1 MLTRRGVFFDIAGK
15 KSRIADFERQMNSPD
30 FWRNQ
35 ESAKQIS
42 RQAADLK
49 KETEIWETL
58 LGDVSALKELA
69 DAGKP
74 EEDEAFL
81 KELEEEYNRSHALY
95 KKEETAL
102 LFSGPHDH
110 MSAIL
115 AIHAGTGGV
124 DAQDFAEMLLRM
136 YLRFAERKGFS
147 FEILDEQRG
156 NEAGI
161 KSATILAEGA
171 YAYGTLKGE
180 AGVHRLVRISP
191 FDAEKM
197 RHTSFVLVEVIPDM
211 GDLSETE
218 IKEGDLRI
226 DTFRASGAGGQNVN
240 KTETAV
246 RIVHIPTGI
255 AVACQSERSQLQNR
269 ARAMRIL
276 KAKLHQLEE
285 LKRDAAKKELRGEY
299 HEARWGNQIRSYV
312 LQPYTLVKDVRTG
325 HETADAARVLDGE
338 IDEFVEAYLKKF
350 KVQNSKLKIAV
361 QS

>member
-15 KSRIADFERQMNSPD
+15 KERVSKLETEMSASD
-30 FWRNQ
+30 FWQ
-35 ESAKQIS
+35 DQAAAKQIS
-42 RQAADLK
+42 REASQLK
-49 KETEIWETL
+49 KEVETWEALRRDALT
-58 LGDVSALKELA
+58 LKELA
-69 DAGKP
+69 
-74 EEDEAFL
+74 EEEKEWGNNEAFL
-81 KELEEEYNRSHALY
+81 KELEEEYERCLLRY
-95 KKEETAL
+95 QKEELAL
-102 LFSGPHDH
+102 LFSGPYDC
-110 MSAIL
+110 SPAIL

-124 DAQDFAEMLLRM
+124 DAQDFAQMLLRM
-136 YLRFAERKGFS
+136 YLRFSERKGFS
-147 FEILDEQRG
+147 SEVIDEQRG

-161 KSATILAEGA
+161 KSATILIEGA

-211 GDLSETE
+211 GETAE
-218 IKEGDLRI
+218 IAIQEGDLRI

-246 RIVHIPTGI
+246 RIVHVPTGI
-255 AVACQSERSQLQNR
+255 AVSCQSERSQLQNR
-269 ARAMRIL
+269 ARALRIL

-285 LKRDAAKKELRGEY
+285 LKRDATKKELRGEY

-325 HETADAARVLDGE
+325 HETADVGRVLDGE
-338 IDEFVEAYLKKF
+338 IDEFVEAYLKNF
-350 KVQNSKLKIAV
+350 KVPST
-361 QS
+361 